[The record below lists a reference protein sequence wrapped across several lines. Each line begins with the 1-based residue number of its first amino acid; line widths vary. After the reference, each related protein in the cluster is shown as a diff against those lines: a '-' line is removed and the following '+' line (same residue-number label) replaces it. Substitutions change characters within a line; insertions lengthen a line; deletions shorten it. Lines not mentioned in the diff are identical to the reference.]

1 MTRIRFLPNF
11 GFRGIAKIA
20 FVAWDQ
26 TAGMNGGTLPVGTRG
41 GNTPYSV
48 AYEYASISVTNS
60 APVLN
65 ASGTPELDSIPAG
78 ISTSLNTGTLVTDLI
93 ARMGPSGEI
102 TDADPFAQQGIAING
117 LTGMDKGT
125 WEFTINGGTNWTP
138 IGTTGNSDARL
149 LAADANTRVRFVPNQ
164 GFVGQVKLAFV
175 GWDRTTGA
183 NGGIWNVS
191 SRGGT
196 SAFSLVYDYAAI
208 TVTNFAPVLTPSNSS
223 YLDSIS
229 NAILDID
236 NVGTSI
242 EDLISRM
249 GPGGGI
255 TDMDP
260 DALAGIAVVGMTET
274 VHGTWEY
281 TTDGGTSW
289 SNLAATGSINARLL
303 AADGSTRIRY
313 RPNVGF
319 VGTPKI
325 AFVAWD
331 RSNLLNGSLV
341 NAGLRGGLTPFSI
354 VWDYA
359 SIAVT

>member
-93 ARMGPSGEI
+93 ARMGPSGGI
-102 TDADPFAQQGIAING
+102 TDVDPFAQQGIAING

-191 SRGGT
+191 SRGGS
-196 SAFSLVYDYAAI
+196 SAFSLVYD
-208 TVTNFAPVLTPSNSS
+208 
-223 YLDSIS
+223 
-229 NAILDID
+229 
-236 NVGTSI
+236 
-242 EDLISRM
+242 
-249 GPGGGI
+249 
-255 TDMDP
+255 
-260 DALAGIAVVGMTET
+260 
-274 VHGTWEY
+274 
-281 TTDGGTSW
+281 
-289 SNLAATGSINARLL
+289 
-303 AADGSTRIRY
+303 
-313 RPNVGF
+313 
-319 VGTPKI
+319 
-325 AFVAWD
+325 
-331 RSNLLNGSLV
+331 
-341 NAGLRGGLTPFSI
+341 
-354 VWDYA
+354 
-359 SIAVT
+359 